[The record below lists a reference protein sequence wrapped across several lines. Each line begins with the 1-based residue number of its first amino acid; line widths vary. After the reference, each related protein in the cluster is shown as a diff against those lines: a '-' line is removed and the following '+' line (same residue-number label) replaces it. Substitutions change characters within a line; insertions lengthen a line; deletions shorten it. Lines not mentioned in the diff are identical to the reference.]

1 MVAIMT
7 KQVCCEPVVNM
18 CTTLQEYDTYLAQM
32 YLQTVL
38 EEADTEQ
45 QQHQQPVAASTEGSS
60 QNALQQSGT
69 DAATPELTKAA
80 TAQQDAYAKLKHLV
94 STWVTADAA
103 AFACVLSPQP
113 EAPQA
118 SAYNPE

>member
-1 MVAIMT
+1 
-7 KQVCCEPVVNM
+7 M

-38 EEADTEQ
+38 EEADAEQ

-60 QNALQQSGT
+60 QDALQQSGS
-69 DAATPELTKAA
+69 DAAM
-80 TAQQDAYAKLKHLV
+80 AQQDAYAKLKRLV
-94 STWVTADAA
+94 SAWVAADVA

-118 SAYNPE
+118 SAFAPE